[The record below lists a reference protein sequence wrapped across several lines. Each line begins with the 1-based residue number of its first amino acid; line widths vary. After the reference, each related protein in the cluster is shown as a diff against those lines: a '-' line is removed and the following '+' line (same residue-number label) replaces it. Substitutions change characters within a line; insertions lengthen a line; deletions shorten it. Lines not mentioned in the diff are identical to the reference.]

1 MRTLAL
7 CCVLSCVEPA
17 HLARS
22 CALARNGSGRKFGL
36 VVASRNWPPTAC
48 AAARGALP
56 DLEGLRSEA
65 ERKAAR
71 ARKKLTKAEERA
83 ADCEQRQ
90 EELLTQVCAD
100 DVHMK
105 LHPIMASTKPHR
117 VERPPN
123 CTRLGIHETNP
134 FHTTKN
140 IQLVP
145 IRPHADHPTRL
156 SNASLPKT
164 KQECNSLLPHQE
176 WSSLSLPSQADP
188 ALSDLEKLPNCKKLR
203 ADADAASKLANQLND
218 LAENLVALSSAN
230 DSRFASLAQTAA
242 ELGVNDKPPERPP
255 PRPKKQKGP
264 RASKATRLPYKVY
277 VGSEGA
283 EIRVGRTAADND
295 VLSCDPVHREGDDW
309 WMHAAGCP
317 GSHVIIRRETV
328 ASAELPHEVA
338 LDAAV
343 LAANNSRAVLNGKVG
358 VTLCKARQVRK
369 PPGAKPGLVQLSG
382 SVSTI
387 NVEWKREKHRLERLV
402 PQ

>member
-17 HLARS
+17 HLGRS

-36 VVASRNWPPTAC
+36 FVASRNWPPTAC

-71 ARKKLTKAEERA
+71 ARKKLIKAEERA

-105 LHPIMASTKPHR
+105 LHPIMASTKSHR

-156 SNASLPKT
+156 SPQRNKNATLFFPIK
-164 KQECNSLLPHQE
+164 NGAL
-176 WSSLSLPSQADP
+176 SLSHRRRIPRSPISRSFRTAKSSVRMLTLRPSLRISSTILPRTSSHS
-188 ALSDLEKLPNCKKLR
+188 ALR
-203 ADADAASKLANQLND
+203 TTAASHR
-218 LAENLVALSSAN
+218 
-230 DSRFASLAQTAA
+230 SRRPRPSLA
-242 ELGVNDKPPERPP
+242 
-255 PRPKKQKGP
+255 
-264 RASKATRLPYKVY
+264 
-277 VGSEGA
+277 
-283 EIRVGRTAADND
+283 
-295 VLSCDPVHREGDDW
+295 
-309 WMHAAGCP
+309 
-317 GSHVIIRRETV
+317 
-328 ASAELPHEVA
+328 
-338 LDAAV
+338 
-343 LAANNSRAVLNGKVG
+343 
-358 VTLCKARQVRK
+358 
-369 PPGAKPGLVQLSG
+369 
-382 SVSTI
+382 
-387 NVEWKREKHRLERLV
+387 
-402 PQ
+402 

>member
-36 VVASRNWPPTAC
+36 FVASRNWPPTAC

-56 DLEGLRSEA
+56 DLDGLRSEA

-145 IRPHADHPTRL
+145 IRPHADHP
-156 SNASLPKT
+156 NASLQRVSPQNETRMQLSSSPSIKRNKNAT
-164 KQECNSLLPHQE
+164 LFFPIKNGAL
-176 WSSLSLPSQADP
+176 SLSHRRRTPRSPISRSFRTARSSVRMLTPRPSLRISSTILPRTSSHS
-188 ALSDLEKLPNCKKLR
+188 ALLTT
-203 ADADAASKLANQLND
+203 AASHR
-218 LAENLVALSSAN
+218 
-230 DSRFASLAQTAA
+230 SRRPRPSLA
-242 ELGVNDKPPERPP
+242 
-255 PRPKKQKGP
+255 
-264 RASKATRLPYKVY
+264 
-277 VGSEGA
+277 
-283 EIRVGRTAADND
+283 
-295 VLSCDPVHREGDDW
+295 
-309 WMHAAGCP
+309 
-317 GSHVIIRRETV
+317 
-328 ASAELPHEVA
+328 
-338 LDAAV
+338 
-343 LAANNSRAVLNGKVG
+343 
-358 VTLCKARQVRK
+358 
-369 PPGAKPGLVQLSG
+369 
-382 SVSTI
+382 
-387 NVEWKREKHRLERLV
+387 
-402 PQ
+402 

>member
-36 VVASRNWPPTAC
+36 FVASRNWPPTAC

-56 DLEGLRSEA
+56 DLDGLRSEA

-71 ARKKLTKAEERA
+71 ARKKLIKAEERA

-156 SNASLPKT
+156 SNASLQRVSPTRLSNASLPKT
-164 KQECNSLLPHQE
+164 KQECNSLLPHQLNE
-176 WSSLSLPSQADP
+176 TRMQLSSSQSRMELSLSPIA
-188 ALSDLEKLPNCKKLR
+188 
-203 ADADAASKLANQLND
+203 
-218 LAENLVALSSAN
+218 
-230 DSRFASLAQTAA
+230 
-242 ELGVNDKPPERPP
+242 G
-255 PRPKKQKGP
+255 GP
-264 RASKATRLPYKVY
+264 RALRSREA
-277 VGSEGA
+277 SELQEA
-283 EIRVGRTAADND
+283 P
-295 VLSCDPVHREGDDW
+295 C
-309 WMHAAGCP
+309 GC
-317 GSHVIIRRETV
+317 
-328 ASAELPHEVA
+328 
-338 LDAAV
+338 
-343 LAANNSRAVLNGKVG
+343 
-358 VTLCKARQVRK
+358 
-369 PPGAKPGLVQLSG
+369 
-382 SVSTI
+382 
-387 NVEWKREKHRLERLV
+387 
-402 PQ
+402 

>member
-36 VVASRNWPPTAC
+36 FVASRNWPPTAC

-71 ARKKLTKAEERA
+71 ARKKLIKAEERA

-123 CTRLGIHETNP
+123 CTRLGIHETSS

-140 IQLVP
+140 MQLVP

-164 KQECNSLLPHQE
+164 KQECNSLLPHQLNE
-176 WSSLSLPSQADP
+176 TRMQLSSSPSRMELSLSP
-188 ALSDLEKLPNCKKLR
+188 
-203 ADADAASKLANQLND
+203 
-218 LAENLVALSSAN
+218 
-230 DSRFASLAQTAA
+230 
-242 ELGVNDKPPERPP
+242 
-255 PRPKKQKGP
+255 
-264 RASKATRLPYKVY
+264 
-277 VGSEGA
+277 
-283 EIRVGRTAADND
+283 I
-295 VLSCDPVHREGDDW
+295 
-309 WMHAAGCP
+309 AG
-317 GSHVIIRRETV
+317 G
-328 ASAELPHEVA
+328 
-338 LDAAV
+338 
-343 LAANNSRAVLNGKVG
+343 SRAL
-358 VTLCKARQVRK
+358 R
-369 PPGAKPGLVQLSG
+369 S
-382 SVSTI
+382 
-387 NVEWKREKHRLERLV
+387 REASELQEA
-402 PQ
+402 PCGC